1 MAYTTTENGL
11 KLRGDIKFFYSTI
24 NNGIAPADNAWDQS
38 INDVVS
44 DPGLETAVL
53 ISLFSDKRA
62 NIEDIIPDLNSD
74 DRRGWWG
81 DVINNTLIGSK
92 FWLLSRE
99 KTGNN
104 LNSTIEEYTLD
115 ALNWMVSDGIAKSIT
130 CTVTR
135 TGTYNY
141 RISTKILRA
150 TDNDITFTF
159 YYNWVAQTIGG

>member
-1 MAYTTTENGL
+1 MAYVTTENGL
-11 KLRGDIKFFYSTI
+11 KLRGDIKFFYSS
-24 NNGIAPADNAWDQS
+24 GGDLAPADNAWDPS
-38 INDVVS
+38 INDVVA

-81 DVINNTLIGSK
+81 DTLNNSLIGSK

-99 KTGNN
+99 KTGLN
-104 LNSTIEEYTLD
+104 LNSTVEEYTLD
-115 ALNWMVSDGIAKSIT
+115 ALKWMVSDGIAKSVT

-135 TGTYNY
+135 TGTYSY
-141 RISTKILRA
+141 RIATKISRSNN
-150 TDNDITFTF
+150 NDITFTF
-159 YYNWVAQTIGG
+159 YYNWLAQTIGG